1 MLVCMCVST
10 GVLVRLSV
18 CVMGVCVS
26 VSLCV
31 IVYAYVCIGV
41 SACMCCVCFC
51 ASVCVIK
58 KLPSGT
64 LQILLKPSGLDINAV
79 QMWPAESA

>member
-1 MLVCMCVST
+1 
-10 GVLVRLSV
+10 
-18 CVMGVCVS
+18 MGVCVS

-41 SACMCCVCFC
+41 LACMYQCVFLCEC
-51 ASVCVIK
+51 VCVIK